1 MSAVGEQR
9 FGDFIRRLFALRE
22 SSALEL
28 IPDVMP
34 VAPVLDSSD
43 PIALAARREREASG
57 YIAVAGTAAQW
68 NHLALLNPAG
78 SGVIVVAGVR
88 WVGTLNGMQAGLA
101 EEATIA
107 ALGNLIGNKGWKDSR
122 LLLTTS
128 PVAQLKQG
136 TTGGISIGASSLSTT
151 LASDGTGFLERVILT
166 PGRALVLDSLG
177 VNEAAKAIFTWT
189 ERLAAPDDLRP
200 PAA

>member
-9 FGDFIRRLFALRE
+9 FADYVRRLFGLRE

-34 VAPVLDSSD
+34 VAPVMDATD
-43 PIALAARREREASG
+43 PIAVAARREREAAG
-57 YIAVAGTAAQW
+57 YVTAAGTAAQW
-68 NHLALLNPAG
+68 NHVALLNPAG
-78 SGVIVVAGVR
+78 SGVVVVASAR
-88 WVGTLNGMQAGLA
+88 WNGITNGCQAGLA

-107 ALGNLIGNKGWKDSR
+107 ALGTAFSTKGWRDSR

-136 TTGGISIGASSLSTT
+136 TTGGISIGASSLVPQVQV
-151 LASDGTGFLERVILT
+151 DGLGFVERCILL
-166 PGRALVLDSLG
+166 PGKALVIDSIG
-177 VNEAAKAIFTWT
+177 VNEAIRVAFTWS
-189 ERLAAPDDLRP
+189 ERLAAPDDNRP